1 MSYRTSGEFRES
13 KKMGSIGAGGGIG
26 GLEGADLRRDRR
38 GLSAEEAIEKF
49 SIPEVE
55 KDEGLLGL
63 AKYIGINPLTT
74 FSNVLTG
81 NIPGMF
87 ANIVFGKGPYTAE
100 SIRTGDFADLTNA
113 PADYKSAVQS
123 VMGGEFSADQQ
134 AQIDAGDAAREAEQK
149 ATRGPEQMIAE
160 VESVNPFADDPVKS
174 IQYEDYLKGG
184 YPPDMAEYLVNAL
197 S

>member
-26 GLEGADLRRDRR
+26 GREGADLRRDRR
-38 GLSAEEAIEKF
+38 ATKEAIEKF

-55 KDEGLLGL
+55 DDEGLLGL
-63 AKYIGINPLTT
+63 ARSIGINPFTT

-87 ANIVFGKGPYTAE
+87 ANIVLGKGPYTAE

-113 PADYKSAVQS
+113 PSDYKSAVQA
-123 VMGGEFSADQQ
+123 VMGGDFSADQQ
-134 AQIDAGDAAREAEQK
+134 AQIAAGEAARQAERE

-160 VESVNPFADDPVKS
+160 VESVNPFSDDPVKS
-174 IQYEDYLKGG
+174 TQYEDYLKGG